1 MQQTCGSHE
10 RSRSALF
17 QYGLDPGA
25 LRPER
30 NGFRLGTRC
39 IARRQAIFPWS
50 KSCELCCSK
59 WRPGRPPHCW
69 YRHGWLSL
77 RYHVTTAAVP
87 RRNGSPHLSR
97 LRLSYLRQQA
107 VSRRVQ
113 STGIPW
119 RANGSCRIYRSCLA
133 MLARPLLVKHL
144 R

>member
-39 IARRQAIFPWS
+39 IARRQAIFPWARVANCDAAS
-50 KSCELCCSK
+50 GGPDDRSLLVSSRVAKLTIPCYCC
-59 WRPGRPPHCW
+59 RGA
-69 YRHGWLSL
+69 G
-77 RYHVTTAAVP
+77 T
-87 RRNGSPHLSR
+87 NGSPSF
-97 LRLSYLRQQA
+97 SSTIIILRQQA
-107 VSRRVQ
+107 VSHRVQ